1 MEIDE
6 NLFREKKE
14 KAKTL
19 YTAQSSIHCPYF
31 GKHVILNS
39 DGFHHLQFSARRERD
54 EKEQALK
61 FKLLPLALEVIR
73 KAGTVQ
79 EYRDCL
85 IEVGKKSSHGEM
97 SMKRAQFWG
106 FDALVGSDRIKIRT
120 VIRQVGDGHITF
132 WSVMPLVKLKKGSP
146 RKLFTDGIED
156 N

>member
-6 NLFREKKE
+6 SIFKEKQE
-14 KAKTL
+14 KAKAL
-19 YTAQSSIHCPYF
+19 YGAQNSIYCPYF
-31 GKHVILNS
+31 GKHIVLNS
-39 DGFHHLQFSARRERD
+39 DGFHYLQFSSRRARD

-61 FKLLPLALEVIR
+61 FRLLPLAFEVIR

-85 IEVGKKSSHGEM
+85 IEVGKKSTHGET

-106 FDALVGSDRIKIRT
+106 FDALVGNDKIKIRT
-120 VIRQVGDGHITF
+120 VIRQVGDGHIIF
-132 WSVMPLVKLKKGSP
+132 WSVMPLMKIKKGSP
-146 RKLFTDGIED
+146 RKLFTNGIED

>member
-1 MEIDE
+1 MELTE
-6 NLFREKKE
+6 EEFTARKE

-19 YTAQSSIHCPYF
+19 YSAQSSIHCPYF
-31 GKHVILNS
+31 AKHIVLNS
-39 DGFHHLQFSARRERD
+39 DGFHHLQFSARRLRD
-54 EKEQALK
+54 RKEQVLK

-79 EYRDCL
+79 EYRDCF
-85 IEVGKKSSHGEM
+85 IEVGKKSSRGET

-106 FDALVGSDRIKIRT
+106 FDALVGNDKIKIRT

-132 WSVMPLVKLKKGSP
+132 WSVMPLVKLKKGSN
-146 RKLFTDGIED
+146 RKLFTEGIED